1 MSRYQRLSEGVSVY
15 TTQLLAI
22 IWAMQWVEEVRPGPV
37 VICSDSASV
46 LMTLKEGGLGAR
58 SDLMV
63 ELLTLMHRIEQAG
76 ELVGFLWV
84 PAHVGIE
91 GNELA
96 DGAAKR
102 ALRRE
107 KVDVKVRL
115 GLTECRSI
123 IKRNI
128 MAVWQEEWDREK
140 KGRHYY
146 SLQKS
151 VTRSQCFL
159 GKERRHT
166 GMMTRLR
173 LGHCGLA
180 WDLHKIGKHEDGL
193 CGECGKNQTVEH
205 VLMECAGLALERERL
220 NAAVGATPVTLRSLL
235 GPIEDQRGIVKAV
248 LEFMAATRQIKRD

>member
-15 TTQLLAI
+15 TTELLAI

-46 LMTLKEGGLGAR
+46 LMTLRERGLGAR

-102 ALRRE
+102 TLRRE

-166 GMMTRLR
+166 VMMTRLR
-173 LGHCGLA
+173 LGHYGLA
-180 WDLHKIGKHEDGL
+180 WVYTKLGNMRMD
-193 CGECGKNQTVEH
+193 C
-205 VLMECAGLALERERL
+205 
-220 NAAVGATPVTLRSLL
+220 VGSVAKTKQWNMS
-235 GPIEDQRGIVKAV
+235 
-248 LEFMAATRQIKRD
+248 

>member
-1 MSRYQRLSEGVSVY
+1 
-15 TTQLLAI
+15 
-22 IWAMQWVEEVRPGPV
+22 
-37 VICSDSASV
+37 
-46 LMTLKEGGLGAR
+46 
-58 SDLMV
+58 MV
-63 ELLTLMHRIEQAG
+63 ELLTLMYRIEQAG
-76 ELVGFLWV
+76 ESVGFMWV

-107 KVDVKVRL
+107 DVDVKVRL

-123 IKRNI
+123 IKKNI
-128 MAVWQEEWDREK
+128 MAVWQGEWDREK

-146 SLQKS
+146 SLQNR

-166 GMMTRLR
+166 VMMTRLR

-180 WDLHKIGKHEDGL
+180 WDLGNREMDYV
-193 CGECGKNQTVEH
+193 ECVKNSKQ
-205 VLMECAGLALERERL
+205 
-220 NAAVGATPVTLRSLL
+220 
-235 GPIEDQRGIVKAV
+235 
-248 LEFMAATRQIKRD
+248 